1 MTENLEV
8 MALGAFSNAAGRV
21 PAYQEILREAGV
33 HVNQIDSLE
42 MFRTLPVLNKRNTF
56 QGFELSQLCAD
67 GQLGQPGTVLT
78 SSGHSGIFA
87 FGVTDADAVE
97 NTVKW
102 IDDLLDLLFAVRT
115 RRTLLINCLPM
126 GVKVPTRA
134 CTLAEVSVRADMA
147 VGLMK
152 SMGSHFAQIIL
163 IGEAAFIK
171 HVLETG
177 LASGVEWQKHVVQVI
192 LGEEPLAENARR
204 YLGKILGH
212 DLRRPEKGI
221 IFSSMGVAEIGLNL
235 FFEVPPLAPLILLRR
250 AMHEDPSLRKVIL
263 GPTDSVPSLFT
274 YDPQRILVEFDDAGS
289 LILTTLDQNL
299 RIPLIRYA
307 PGDRGAFVILH
318 PQTRPAL
325 EAHGLSWDL
334 LHAIPIVAIY
344 GRGEYAQSGD
354 AHVDP
359 EAVKEGIYHDSNLA
373 RLTTANFRLISGA
386 AAAEIRIQL
395 SPGIKPNEELETGFS
410 AAISNYV
417 RTPFSVSCH
426 EYDHFKGGMMLD
438 YERKFRYVERRDE
451 QSSSG
456 QPPAGHV

>member
-1 MTENLEV
+1 MTENLEL
-8 MALGAFSNAAGRV
+8 MAVSAFRNAAARV

-33 HVNQIDSLE
+33 HVPQIDSAHHFL
-42 MFRTLPVLNKRNTF
+42 TLPVLNKGSTF
-56 QGFELSQLCAD
+56 QRFELSQLCTD

-87 FGVTDADAVE
+87 FGVTDADAAE
-97 NTVKW
+97 NTVEW
-102 IDDLLDLLFAVRT
+102 IDHLLDFLFAVRS
-115 RRTLLINCLPM
+115 RPTLLINCLPM

-177 LASGVEWQKHVVQVI
+177 VASGVEWRNHVVQVI

-204 YLGKILGH
+204 YLGGILGH
-212 DLRRPEKGI
+212 DLRRPERGI

-235 FFEVPPLAPLILLRR
+235 FFEVPPVAPLVLMRR
-250 AMHEDPSLRKVIL
+250 AMHEDPSLREAIL
-263 GPTDSVPSLFT
+263 GSTDSVPSLFT
-274 YDPQRILVEFDDAGS
+274 YDQQRVLVEFDHAGR
-289 LILTTLDQNL
+289 LILTTLDLNL

-307 PGDRGAFVILH
+307 PGDRGAFVELR
-318 PQTRPAL
+318 PQIRPAI
-325 EAHGLSWDL
+325 EAHGLPWDV
-334 LHAIPIVAIY
+334 LHAIPIMAIY
-344 GRGEYAQSGD
+344 GRGEHALSGD
-354 AHVDP
+354 AHVYP

-373 RLTTANFRLISGA
+373 RLTTANFRLISGVG
-386 AAAEIRIQL
+386 AAEIRIQL
-395 SPGIKPNEELETGFS
+395 SPGMKANEEIERGFR

-417 RTPFSVSCH
+417 RVPFTVSCH
-426 EYDHFKGGMMLD
+426 DYDDFKGGMSLD
-438 YERKFRYVERRDE
+438 YERKFRYVE
-451 QSSSG
+451 S
-456 QPPAGHV
+456 